1 MHNISHTLHLSVE
14 AVVWKN
20 PESYLIVNLGEK
32 LERQEATGTPGRN
45 GNTDSKQWGHPSPSV
60 MRKHSEDAVKG
71 CSSAQGRAG
80 TPVAG
85 RSVQHGAPVKDS
97 TGHHRTF
104 CSYAD
109 NFLATKPWQLLG
121 LWEWPSCCYLT
132 TFVKSAYKIL
142 MKGQI
147 WLDKELTK
155 SKTQVPSRERN
166 FVGEA
171 GLAAGSSLL
180 LSRLPGTLQVL

>member
-1 MHNISHTLHLSVE
+1 MRNSAGGVSISKKGVHTYTQVDTGQESTTAGVCHHVPDPRWRGIVE
-14 AVVWKN
+14 PWVCTQDLQGPTRMDQVCM
-20 PESYLIVNLGEK
+20 SRL
-32 LERQEATGTPGRN
+32 RRN
-45 GNTDSKQWGHPSPSV
+45 GNTDSKHWGHPSPSV

-109 NFLATKPWQLLG
+109 NFLATKPRQLLG

-147 WLDKELTK
+147 WLDKETNK
-155 SKTQVPSRERN
+155 K
-166 FVGEA
+166 
-171 GLAAGSSLL
+171 
-180 LSRLPGTLQVL
+180 